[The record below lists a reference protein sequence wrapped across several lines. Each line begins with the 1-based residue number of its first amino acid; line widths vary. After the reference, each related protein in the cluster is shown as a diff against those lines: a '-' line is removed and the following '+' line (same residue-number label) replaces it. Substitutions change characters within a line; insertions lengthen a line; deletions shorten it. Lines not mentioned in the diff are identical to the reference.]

1 MAIWARIALL
11 IHFVGSG
18 TQIIWLGSSCGSLNV
33 SILYIDIDSMGLH
46 EAKQQGLLKENVRVL
61 TLIIIILIID
71 HHFPCWQ
78 KIHSLHLSDRQRRR
92 TASTPHCLIALLI
105 PHWFESSGSAWR
117 GWKVL
122 GGFPTETKLSIIV
135 KDYTVGGR
143 GQQPGKMYSANEKY
157 PFRELLYW
165 HPETDHLRCIVQAR
179 IYLYTSH
186 QSFKPVF

>member
-78 KIHSLHLSDRQRRR
+78 KNPFF
-92 TASTPHCLIALLI
+92 AS
-105 PHWFESSGSAWR
+105 E
-117 GWKVL
+117 
-122 GGFPTETKLSIIV
+122 
-135 KDYTVGGR
+135 
-143 GQQPGKMYSANEKY
+143 
-157 PFRELLYW
+157 
-165 HPETDHLRCIVQAR
+165 
-179 IYLYTSH
+179 
-186 QSFKPVF
+186 

>member
-1 MAIWARIALL
+1 MGKDSIVNPFCGVRYPNHLPWLL
-11 IHFVGSG
+11 LWFNK
-18 TQIIWLGSSCGSLNV
+18 CFY
-33 SILYIDIDSMGLH
+33 SIYWYWFHG
-46 EAKQQGLLKENVRVL
+46 ATWGKAAGLLKENVRVL

-135 KDYTVGGR
+135 KDYTIGGR